1 MPGDERTELIGFI
14 LEWRIYGGRDVC
26 DSSMELVESST
37 FAAASNLFNI
47 CTNTRGFS
55 ETFAVDSIVRT

>member
-26 DSSMELVESST
+26 GSSLELVESST
-37 FAAASNLFNI
+37 LAVASNLFNI
-47 CTNTRGFS
+47 CANTRGFS
-55 ETFAVDSIVRT
+55 KMFAVDAIVRT